1 LSRLIFDEWRWSI
14 SKSQQPIPN
23 VKLNACE
30 AIPGIVESAM
40 SKEIQGTKKA
50 SLLRLFI
57 EGGSFYEVTFTFRL
71 AIDFFLAFGAGFV
84 ADSNFLE

>member
-1 LSRLIFDEWRWSI
+1 MNGAGQFLYHNGQYPR
-14 SKSQQPIPN
+14 
-23 VKLNACE
+23 VKLKACE
-30 AIPGIVESAM
+30 AIPGLEESPP

-57 EGGSFYEVTFTFRL
+57 EGGSSYEVTFTFRL